1 MKHIFAFISFFISG
15 IAFSQNK
22 LALIVAIGEYAP
34 DSRIPPIAAVNDV
47 KYIKAALK
55 KNGFWEK
62 NIDTLI
68 NAKATKDAIL
78 KELTL
83 LSEKAQKNDIVVL
96 HFGCHGQQIRDQKTI
111 ELGKDEDDGYD
122 EALLPYDA
130 KAKYNPTGYRGEKH
144 LRDDDLFP
152 KLMAIRTKIGP
163 QGSLLVLLDACHSGT
178 GTRSES
184 FATSRGMPDAFP
196 DPENPLDSTIDLSG
210 SEQSFFDIKS
220 DSISNMVVI
229 SGSSPH
235 QENKQVVVN
244 KEELGSLSYS
254 FYKAISEM
262 SAGNTYELLFEKI
275 KATIQAFIPD
285 QVPMIEGNINQLIFS
300 GKYTAKEDKTFIRVG
315 YKGGTGP
322 EDSIFTVDKGLMDN
336 MAIGTVCKIYK
347 AGSTVIY
354 ANAIIK
360 KVENFKS
367 IGVADKKLKKSDLYE
382 LKQEEENYG
391 SLMAAL
397 KLKFDGPPVSVSALE
412 KQIREFIKPYKFLSI
427 NDKADFQLEVKNGD
441 AGKRASLVDRNNKEL
456 WSADLLNNDSLSAED
471 KKQFIAGIKKAL
483 RVKYLRTMPDGGDL
497 AQYVSAEIIPTKQ
510 YNPSREIILAT
521 GDEYSLTIRNKSN
534 QNLYYTVLDIYPDNN
549 VEVLY
554 PYKGKEP
561 ADYLVENKNTV
572 IRKLAVS
579 KGSPPGVEFLKI
591 IVSKEPMDLRSV
603 FEKTTRR
610 DEMRSFQIVLDDL
623 FNEKQ
628 GANSTRADVSSIK
641 AEEIGIITVSFTIKK
656 KTENQ

>member
-1 MKHIFAFISFFISG
+1 MKCLFVLISFFLSG

-55 KNGFWEK
+55 KNSFLEK

-68 NAKATKDAIL
+68 NVKATKDAIL
-78 KELTL
+78 QRLIL

-96 HFGCHGQQIRDQKTI
+96 HFSCHGQQIRDQKTI

-130 KAKYNPTGYRGEKH
+130 KAKYNPTGYKGEKH

-163 QGSLLVLLDACHSGT
+163 QGNLLVLLDACHSGT

-229 SGSSPH
+229 CASSPH

-300 GKYTAKEDKTFIRVG
+300 GKYVAKEDKTFIRVG
-315 YKGGTGP
+315 YNGGTGT
-322 EDSIFTVDKGLMDN
+322 EDSVFTIDKGLMDN
-336 MAIGTVCKIYK
+336 MAIGTTCKIYK
-347 AGSTVIY
+347 TGSATAY
-354 ANAIIK
+354 SNAVIK

-367 IGVADKKLKKSDLYE
+367 VGVADKKLKKSDLYE

-391 SLMAAL
+391 SLMAVL
-397 KLKFDGPPVSVSALE
+397 KLKFDGPANGTAVLE
-412 KQIREFIKPYKFLSI
+412 KQIKEFVKPYKFLTI
-427 NDKADFQLEVKNGD
+427 ADKADFQLEVKNED
-441 AGKRASLVDRNNKEL
+441 PRKTASLVDRNNKEL

-483 RVKYLRTMPDGGDL
+483 RVKYLRSMPDGGDL
-497 AQYVSAEIIPTKQ
+497 AQYVSAEIIPDKEHKTT
-510 YNPSREIILAT
+510 NEIILEA
-521 GDEYSLTIRNKSN
+521 GDRYSLRISNKSN
-534 QNLYYTVLDIYPDNN
+534 QNLYYTVLDITPDNN
-549 VEVLY
+549 VKVLY
-554 PYKGKEP
+554 PFEGKDP
-561 ADYLVENKNTV
+561 SDYLVENNNVV

-579 KGSPPGVEFLKI
+579 KGAPLGVEFLKI

-603 FEKTTRR
+603 FEHTVHR
-610 DEMRSFQIVLDDL
+610 DEMRSFQTVLDDL

-628 GANSTRADVSSIK
+628 GGGSTRADVSSIK
-641 AEEIGIITVSFTIKK
+641 AEEVGIITVNFTIKK
-656 KTENQ
+656 Q

>member
-1 MKHIFAFISFFISG
+1 MKHIFVFVSFFISG
-15 IAFSQNK
+15 ISFSQNK
-22 LALIVAIGEYAP
+22 LAMIVAIGEYAP
-34 DSRIPPIAAVNDV
+34 GSNIPPIASVNDV
-47 KYIKAALK
+47 KYIKAALR
-55 KNGFWEK
+55 KNGFLEK

-68 NAKATKDAIL
+68 NAKATKEAIL
-78 KELTL
+78 QHLTL
-83 LSEKAQKNDIVVL
+83 IAEKAQKKDIIVL
-96 HFGCHGQQIRDQKTI
+96 HFACHGQQIRDQKTI

-144 LRDDDLFP
+144 LRDDDLYP
-152 KLMAIRTKIGP
+152 KLMAIREKIGP

-210 SEQSFFDIKS
+210 SDESFFDIKS

-235 QENKQVVVN
+235 QENKQVVIN

-254 FYKAISEM
+254 FYKAIGEL

-285 QVPMIEGNINQLIFS
+285 QVPMIEGNVNQLIFS
-300 GKYTAKEDKTFIRVG
+300 GNYVAKEDKTFVRVG
-315 YKGGTGP
+315 YKGGAGT
-322 EDSIFTVDKGLMDN
+322 EDSIFTIDKGLMDN
-336 MAIGTVCKIYK
+336 MTIGTVCKIYK
-347 AGSTVIY
+347 AGSTVPY
-354 ANAIIK
+354 ANAIIRK
-360 KVENFKS
+360 AENFKS
-367 IGVADKKLKKSDLYE
+367 IGVADKKLKKGEPYQ

-391 SLMAAL
+391 NLMAVL
-397 KLKFDGPPVSVSALE
+397 KLKFDAPGVGTPFLE
-412 KQIREFIKPYKFLSI
+412 KQIREFIQPYKFLTI
-427 NDKADFQLEVKNGD
+427 ADKADFQLEIKNSD
-441 AGKRASLVDRNNKEL
+441 TGKTASLVDRNNKEF
-456 WSADLLNNDSLSAED
+456 WVADLLNNDSLSAED

-483 RVKYLRTMPDGGDL
+483 RIKYLRTMPDGGDL
-497 AQYVSAEIIPTKQ
+497 AQYVSAEITPAKE
-510 YNPSREIILAT
+510 YNPLKEIILT
-521 GDEYSLTIRNKSN
+521 PGDAYSLTIRNKGN
-534 QNLYYTVLDIYPDNN
+534 QNLYYTVLDIYPDDN

-561 ADYLVENKNTV
+561 ADYLVENNNIV

-579 KGSPPGVEFLKI
+579 KGSPMGVEFLKI
-591 IVSKEPMDLRSV
+591 IVSKEPLDLRSV
-603 FEKTTRR
+603 FEHTVHR
-610 DEMRSFQIVLDDL
+610 DEMKSFQTVLDDL

-628 GANSTRADVSSIK
+628 GAGSTRADVSSIK
-641 AEEIGIITVSFTIKK
+641 AEEIGIITVNFTVKK
-656 KTENQ
+656 

>member
-1 MKHIFAFISFFISG
+1 MKHIFVFISLFISG

-22 LALIVAIGEYAP
+22 LAMIVAIGEYAP
-34 DSRIPPIAAVNDV
+34 GSRIPPIASVNDV
-47 KYIKAALK
+47 KYIKAALR
-55 KNGFWEK
+55 KNGFLEK

-78 KELTL
+78 QRLIL
-83 LSEKAQKNDIVVL
+83 LSEKAQKNDIIVL
-96 HFGCHGQQIRDQKTI
+96 HFACHGQQIRDQKTI
-111 ELGKDEDDGYD
+111 KLGKDEDDGYD

-152 KLMAIRTKIGP
+152 KLMAIRMKIGP

-196 DPENPLDSTIDLSG
+196 DPENPLDSVINLPE
-210 SEQSFFDIKS
+210 SELKESFFDIQS

-254 FYKAISEM
+254 FYKAISEL

-300 GKYTAKEDKTFIRVG
+300 GKYTAKENKTFIRVG
-315 YKGGTGP
+315 YKGGAET

-367 IGVADKKLKKSDLYE
+367 IGVADKKLKRSDLYE
-382 LKQEEENYG
+382 LKQEEESYG
-391 SLMAAL
+391 SLVAAL
-397 KLKFDGPPVSVSALE
+397 KLKFDGPTTGTPVLE

-441 AGKRASLVDRNNKEL
+441 AGKTASLVDRNNKEL

-471 KKQFIAGIKKAL
+471 KKQFITGIKKAL
-483 RVKYLRTMPDGGDL
+483 RVKYLRTMPNGGDL
-497 AQYVSAEIIPTKQ
+497 AQYISAAIIPAKEQ
-510 YNPSREIILAT
+510 NPANQIILEA
-521 GDEYSLTIRNKSN
+521 GDAYSLSIRNKSN

-561 ADYLVENKNTV
+561 SDYLVENNNVV

-579 KGSPPGVEFLKI
+579 KGTPLGVEFLKI

-610 DEMRSFQIVLDDL
+610 DEMRSFQVVLDDL

-628 GANSTRADVSSIK
+628 GTGGTRADVSSIK
-641 AEEIGIITVSFTIKK
+641 AEEIGIITVNFTVK
-656 KTENQ
+656 Q